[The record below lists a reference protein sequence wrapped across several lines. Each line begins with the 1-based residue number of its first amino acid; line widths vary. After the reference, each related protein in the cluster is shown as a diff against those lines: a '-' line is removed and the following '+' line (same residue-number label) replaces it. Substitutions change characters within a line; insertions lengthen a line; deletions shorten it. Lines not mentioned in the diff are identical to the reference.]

1 MPWTVVVLVLLVWK
15 GRLAPAAAR
24 RPSPD
29 PQMVYLWCWVL
40 APLLLFTLAR
50 NVLEAYAQPAMPAFA
65 LITARLLM
73 ERDARGAG
81 SRIWL
86 LGLVMPVVG
95 AALLVFGLQR
105 IDARAQRTLLAHP
118 HDAAA
123 PLVYLFR
130 RPFSGQFYSQG
141 RAIEVRE
148 RDEALR
154 WLQGDKPATLLVPD
168 YEFDRLAL
176 KDDPRWR
183 EVARH
188 GHYVMLVPRRA
199 AP

>member
-1 MPWTVVVLVLLVWK
+1 MPWTLVALVLLVWK
-15 GRLAPAAAR
+15 GRPAPATAR

-29 PQMVYLWCWVL
+29 PQMAYLWCWVL
-40 APLLLFTLAR
+40 APLLIFTLAR
-50 NVLEAYAQPAMPAFA
+50 NVLEAYVQPAMPAFA
-65 LITARLLM
+65 LITARLAL
-73 ERDARGAG
+73 ERMPRGAA
-81 SRIWL
+81 SRLWL
-86 LGLVMPVVG
+86 LGLLAPLAG
-95 AALLVFGLQR
+95 AAILVIGAQR
-105 IDARAQRTLLAHP
+105 IDGRAQRTLLAQP
-118 HDAAA
+118 HDENA

-148 RDEALR
+148 RDDALR
-154 WLQGDKPATLLVPD
+154 WLQGDRPATLLVPD

-188 GHYVMLVPRRA
+188 GRYVMLVPRRA